1 MSQHF
6 FLVAGEQS
14 GDQLGAQLMQSLQ
27 SMESNIHFSGIGGTQ
42 MSQAGLISLFD
53 YHELSVMGIAEVLP
67 RLPALLSRLKTA
79 ADAVIAS
86 DADALITIDSPDFS
100 LRLASRIRKAK
111 PEIALIHYV
120 SPTVW
125 AWRAGRTRKMR
136 KIFDLVLTLFPFESE
151 FLHAA
156 GIEATFVGHPIADFP
171 SPTDEERQ
179 SIRSLYGLDTDTP
192 ILLFLPGS
200 RISEVQRLAPRFA
213 IALSRFIAKNPQ
225 YQVILPAAEQV
236 QEWLNEEANKWP
248 FNCLI
253 FSPDV
258 HSKAAMRQKLAL
270 FSLADMALAAS
281 GTVILELAAAQTPT
295 VAAYDAHL
303 LSRLIISPLLRVQ
316 SVTLP
321 NLILGKE
328 VIPELLG
335 KRCRP
340 ELMVAEL
347 DRLSADKQAKFHQIT
362 AFDGMLRRLQT
373 PSGNSGQAAA
383 QAVMERMTAHHASM

>member
-14 GDQLGAQLMQSLQ
+14 GDQLGAQLMANLQ
-27 SMESNIHFSGIGGTQ
+27 SMEPTIRFSGIGGPQ
-42 MSQAGLISLFD
+42 MSQAGLLSLFD
-53 YHELSVMGIAEVLP
+53 YRELSVMGIAEVLP
-67 RLPALLSRLKTA
+67 RLPALLSRIKTT
-79 ADAVIAS
+79 ADAVITS
-86 DADALITIDSPDFS
+86 GADALITIDSPDFS
-100 LRLASRIRKAK
+100 LRLASRVRKAK
-111 PEIALIHYV
+111 PEIAIIHYV

-125 AWRAGRTRKMR
+125 AWRAGRTQKMR
-136 KIFDLVLTLFPFESE
+136 QVFDLVLTLFPFESE

-156 GIEATFVGHPIADFP
+156 GIAATFVGHPIADFP
-171 SPTDEERQ
+171 SPTDAERQ
-179 SIRSLYGLDTDTP
+179 SIRRLYGLDTDTP

-213 IALSRFIAKNPQ
+213 IALGRFIAKNPQ

-236 QEWLNEEANKWP
+236 HEWLTEEANKWS

-258 HSKAAMRQKLAL
+258 NSKVAMQQKLAL

-281 GTVILELAAAQTPT
+281 GTVTLELAATQTPT
-295 VAAYDAHL
+295 VAAYDTHF
-303 LSRLIISPLLRVQ
+303 LSRVIISALLRVQ

-335 KRCRP
+335 RRCRP
-340 ELMVAEL
+340 ELIVTEL
-347 DRLSADKQAKFHQIT
+347 NRLSSDEQAKSDQVT
-362 AFDGMLRRLQT
+362 AFEGMLHRLQT
-373 PSGNSGQAAA
+373 PSGNSSQAAA
-383 QAVMERMTAHHASM
+383 QAVMEQVAVHHAGM